1 MCKIVKYD
9 KINLKFEFPSIKE
22 LVDMI
27 LESIEFELIKQEEGI
42 KQKLEIKLKEFLE
55 RENDIVI
62 YDKLDV
68 MVLEKME
75 G

>member
-1 MCKIVKYD
+1 
-9 KINLKFEFPSIKE
+9 
-22 LVDMI
+22 MI